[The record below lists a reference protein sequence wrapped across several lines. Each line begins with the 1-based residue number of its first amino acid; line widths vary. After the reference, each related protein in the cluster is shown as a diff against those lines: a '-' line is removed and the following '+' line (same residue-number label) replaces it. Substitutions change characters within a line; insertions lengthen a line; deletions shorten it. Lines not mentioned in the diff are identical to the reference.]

1 MPQRKKP
8 RGKPAS
14 PQPPKPRNSP
24 AGNPSKTGTRLLR
37 GSRLDEKLFPSR
49 RLALYLLV
57 AITFIAFANAWP
69 NSLTFDDKVFG
80 ASDRFASIGP
90 ADMWRFFTEDLW
102 AASGVH
108 SGLYRP
114 LLLVLIAIE
123 TWVFGS
129 WVAGHH
135 LVNIFLHVLATVLVY
150 GFVRHLLTAWGG
162 QPRISDLSALLAAV
176 IFGVHPVHAE
186 VVNSIFNGSEA
197 LVTIGVVGG
206 LWWFLRNR
214 QAYPIRAWSGL
225 SVIYLLVLLCRESG
239 AALPGLAV
247 AMLWLSS
254 AEPWLRRLRQC
265 LPVVLLVIPLGIY
278 LGLRAHALQPKNT
291 IGPPA
296 VVVEQIVT
304 PPEVVEQ
311 IVTPPAVADAPEE
324 DQPEAAEVA
333 SVNEQPPVAEASQ
346 VADGLEKLRNA
357 FNLAG
362 HGVNFGPQRIYQDL
376 SMWFEGWKLMLW
388 PHPLQ
393 IYYDW
398 PDTSTWLVLTTQLA
412 LLVAAIAGCF
422 WKFPGPLAGMAFFY
436 LAILPSSQILGSGV
450 TFGGMADRVLYL
462 PSVGL
467 AIILAATLSW
477 LLRRFGPRAT
487 VVPVTVIAL
496 VMVPLCW
503 ARNAEWIN
511 DVVLFEST
519 YEKLQDKEI
528 ILHTLLAAY
537 LKESRF
543 DRAVEVCDEH
553 MYVLRRHESL
563 GAHCGSAYGQVGRWS
578 DAEKAFLHAT
588 RHHGSRVF
596 AHFNLAMMYI
606 HLGRRNEATQQFEL
620 AMAGEKRAFMRE
632 YFTALMLMKMHP
644 GERVK
649 LLDAR
654 AHLERAL
661 QLQPQHALSRQELD
675 ELNARL
681 IPPKRN
687 ANQG

>member
-1 MPQRKKP
+1 M
-8 RGKPAS
+8 
-14 PQPPKPRNSP
+14 
-24 AGNPSKTGTRLLR
+24 R
-37 GSRLDEKLFPSR
+37 GSRLDEQLFPSP
-49 RLALYLLV
+49 RLALFLLV
-57 AITFIAFANAWP
+57 TITFIAFANAWP
-69 NSLTFDDKVFG
+69 NTLTFDDKVFG
-80 ASDRFASIGP
+80 ASDRFANLGP

-102 AASGVH
+102 AASAVN
-108 SGLYRP
+108 SGLFRP

-135 LVNIFLHVLATVLVY
+135 LVNIFLHVLATILVY
-150 GFVRHLLTAWGG
+150 GFVRHLLVAWGS
-162 QPRISDLSALLAAV
+162 QPRVSDLSALLAAV
-176 IFGVHPVHAE
+176 IFGVHPVHTE

-206 LWWFLRNR
+206 LWWFLRNQ
-214 QAYPIRAWSGL
+214 QAHPIRAWSGL
-225 SVIYLLVLLCRESG
+225 GVIYLLVLLCRESG

-254 AEPWLRRLRQC
+254 SEPWLRRLRQC
-265 LPVVLLVIPLGIY
+265 LPVVLLVIPLSIY
-278 LGLRAHALQPKNT
+278 LGLRAHALQPKSE
-291 IGPPA
+291 IDPSG
-296 VVVEQIVT
+296 VVVEQTVT
-304 PPEVVEQ
+304 PPVVMEQTITPPVVVEQ
-311 IVTPPAVADAPEE
+311 TVTPPVVADSPEE
-324 DQPEAAEVA
+324 DQPEAAEIAV
-333 SVNEQPPVAEASQ
+333 EDEEPLVAEVSL
-346 VADGLEKLRNA
+346 VADGLEKLRNT

-362 HGVNFGPQRIYQDL
+362 HGVNFGPERIYQDVT
-376 SMWFEGWKLMLW
+376 MWFEGWKLMLW

-398 PDTSTWLVLTTQLA
+398 PDTSKWLALTTQLA

-450 TFGGMADRVLYL
+450 TFGGMVDRILYL

-467 AIILAATLSW
+467 AIILAATFSW
-477 LLRRFGPRAT
+477 LLRRFSPLAT
-487 VVPVTVIAL
+487 VVSVTLIAL
-496 VMVPLCW
+496 IMLQLSW
-503 ARNAEWIN
+503 ARNAEWVN

-519 YEKLQDKEI
+519 YEKLNNKEI
-528 ILHTLLAAY
+528 ILQTLLAAY
-537 LKESRF
+537 LKEKSF
-543 DRAVEVCDEH
+543 DRAVEVCDKHVE
-553 MYVLRRHESL
+553 VLRRRES
-563 GAHCGSAYGQVGRWS
+563 GGVHCGSAYGQVGRWS
-578 DAEKAFLHAT
+578 DGEKAFLLAT
-588 RHHGSRVF
+588 RHRNSRVF

-620 AMAGEKRAFMRE
+620 AIAAEKWAFMRE

-644 GERVK
+644 GERTK
-649 LLDAR
+649 LLEAR

-661 QLQPQHALSRQELD
+661 QLQPQHEPSRMELD

-687 ANQG
+687 AY